1 MIALRLRGS
10 GYAGGGVGGVQGAG
24 SPAPEPQR
32 AWCRGSAEAGRGVG
46 GVHGTAHLV
55 AASAT
60 PELVHRELVCWRGA
74 RVLAEGVHAEGVHGT
89 ASDDL
94 CLSCN
99 DIGAEGGGGAWRVQG
114 AGSFELQRHFN
125 WIGADTCW
133 QGCLGT

>member
-1 MIALRLRGS
+1 MLAGVLGECRAL
-10 GYAGGGVGGVQGAG
+10 
-24 SPAPEPQR
+24 
-32 AWCRGSAEAGRGVG
+32 
-46 GVHGTAHLV
+46 AHLDLNTGNRIG
-55 AASAT
+55 AK
-60 PELVHRELVCWRGA
+60 GA